1 MKLLNT
7 KAHAIFDYLFVLIL
21 FLSPR
26 LFKLMDF
33 AFSQPAVWIIPSLVA
48 LMKASLAVVSD
59 YEGGLYRW
67 IPMYMHRYTDMALG
81 MLLLVSPWAFGFAP
95 MAFIPHV
102 VLGGAIVLVALFTR
116 TEPRVEAAGKR
127 SREPLQFK
135 TQGHKN

>member
-26 LFKLMDF
+26 LFNLMDF
-33 AFSQPAVWIIPSLVA
+33 AISHPAVWIIPSLVA
-48 LMKASLAVVSD
+48 LMKASLAVITD

-67 IPMYMHRYTDMALG
+67 IPMYKHRYADMLLG
-81 MLLLVSPWAFGFAP
+81 MMLLVSPWAFDFAP
-95 MAFIPHV
+95 MAFLPHV

-116 TEPRVEAAGKR
+116 TEPRILPARKR
-127 SREPLQFK
+127 KREPLIFK
-135 TQGHKN
+135 TQGQVD